1 MNSNTYKKIQ
11 KYLYN
16 YKNIDKTINAI
27 KLDMINYNS
36 LGYNS
41 WLRAISNNG
50 KTLEDKVIDFE
61 NNRKILKL
69 QKWKKL
75 ISEILEYYK
84 KADKIKYQ
92 YVCLKY
98 FENKNIE
105 EIQTQLKLDKKE
117 QRDMQT
123 VILQH
128 IFLYAIR
135 KKLLRHEQ

>member
-27 KLDMINYNS
+27 KLDMIDYNH
-36 LGYNS
+36 LGYNN
-41 WLRAISNNG
+41 WLKSISNNG
-50 KTLEDKVIDFE
+50 KALEDKIIDIE

-75 ISEILEYYK
+75 ISEILEFYK
-84 KADKIKYQ
+84 KTYNIKYQ
-92 YVCLKY
+92 YICLKY

-105 EIQTQLKLDKKE
+105 EIQTQLKLNKKE

-128 IFLYAIR
+128 IFLYAVR

>member
-16 YKNIDKTINAI
+16 YKNINKTINAI
-27 KLDMINYNS
+27 KLDMIDYNH
-36 LGYNS
+36 LGYNN
-41 WLRAISNNG
+41 WLKSISNNG
-50 KTLEDKVIDFE
+50 KALEDKIIDIE

-75 ISEILEYYK
+75 ISEILECYK
-84 KADKIKYQ
+84 KTDNIKYQ
-92 YVCLKY
+92 YICLKY

-105 EIQTQLKLDKKE
+105 EIQTQLKLNKKE

-128 IFLYAIR
+128 IFLYAVR

>member
-16 YKNIDKTINAI
+16 YKNIDKTI